1 MEIMP
6 DFYENDF
13 YKNLKFSSLEPSA
26 SAEGRRF
33 LDLQL
38 WLRPKVK
45 MTFFPTSDKNRH
57 KSVKNGPSRQFWKK
71 AIFVLKS

>member
-26 SAEGRRF
+26 SATVFGRRLKVF
-33 LDLQL
+33 
-38 WLRPKVK
+38 RPSA
-45 MTFFPTSDKNRH
+45 TAE
-57 KSVKNGPSRQFWKK
+57 G
-71 AIFVLKS
+71 